1 MSTPVLKKIY
11 NEQIV
16 PELMREL
23 ELRNRH
29 EAPNLEKIIVSIGLN
44 ANDAKETGEDA
55 RKLIGLVTGQEPV
68 FRKAKKS
75 ISNFNLREGMKIGV
89 MVTLRGNMMWEFFYR
104 LVNISLTNVRDF
116 RGVSNKLNGRSYDL
130 GISDIS
136 IFPEAHTS
144 EPNKKQMG
152 LNISIVTT
160 AEDSDAGRL
169 LLKSLGMPFRKTSSG
184 QTQASKEN

>member
-1 MSTPVLKKIY
+1 MSTPVLKKVYI
-11 NEQIV
+11 EQIV

-23 ELRNRH
+23 GLGNRH
-29 EAPNLEKIIVSIGLN
+29 EVPNLEKIVVSIGLN
-44 ANDAKETGEDA
+44 ADDAKEAGEEA
-55 RKLIGLVTGQEPV
+55 RKLVGLITGQEPV
-68 FRKAKKS
+68 FRKARIS

-89 MVTLRGNMMWEFFYR
+89 MVTLRGNIMWEFFYR

-130 GISDIS
+130 GISDIT

-144 EPNKKQMG
+144 EPSKKQMG

-160 AEDSDAGRL
+160 AKDSDAGRL

-184 QTQASKEN
+184 QIQGAKES